1 MKFTVTAKPNMPCV
15 DEEFIV
21 NGKKAEVSDFGLV
34 YNHGTGN
41 TNCCES
47 MRFESIEPTNKV
59 LRKYR
64 INLEEYDE
72 IAITLLISLRLGNVI
87 SVLSNR

>member
-1 MKFTVTAKPNMPCV
+1 MKFSVTAKPNMPCV

-72 IAITLLISLRLGNVI
+72 ICSYLADKFTIGKCDICFKS
-87 SVLSNR
+87 

>member
-1 MKFTVTAKPNMPCV
+1 MPCV

-34 YNHGTGN
+34 YNHGTGK

-72 IAITLLISLRLGNVI
+72 ICSCLADKFTIGKCDICFK
-87 SVLSNR
+87 

>member
-1 MKFTVTAKPNMPCV
+1 MKFSVTAKPNMPCV
-15 DEEFIV
+15 DKEFIV

-72 IAITLLISLRLGNVI
+72 ICNYLADKFTIGKCDICFK
-87 SVLSNR
+87 

>member
-1 MKFTVTAKPNMPCV
+1 MN
-15 DEEFIV
+15 
-21 NGKKAEVSDFGLV
+21 
-34 YNHGTGN
+34 Y
-41 TNCCES
+41 CES

-72 IAITLLISLRLGNVI
+72 ICSYLADKFTIGKCDICFK
-87 SVLSNR
+87 

>member
-1 MKFTVTAKPNMPCV
+1 MKFSVTVKPNMPCV

-21 NGKKAEVSDFGLV
+21 NSKKAEVSDFGLV

-41 TNCCES
+41 MNYCES
-47 MRFESIEPTNKV
+47 MRFESIKPTNKV

-72 IAITLLISLRLGNVI
+72 ICSYLADKFTIGKCDICFK
-87 SVLSNR
+87 